1 MAAFSVSDTSDRD
14 GTIMPVSL
22 RKCLWT
28 ICSSRYYSIFYFFY
42 RMISLIPSCCSSVF
56 SPDIICQEH
65 DLSVYTANFRETC
78 SSLTNQKKSPLVWEG
93 HGLLSWILEAKNN
106 QDVKVQGKIAATDKV
121 EIYLELQ
128 PVRLHLVL
136 EYVCVSSR
144 VDVDS
149 KVGQGQVLQRP

>member
-1 MAAFSVSDTSDRD
+1 MQQSNES
-14 GTIMPVSL
+14 
-22 RKCLWT
+22 
-28 ICSSRYYSIFYFFY
+28 
-42 RMISLIPSCCSSVF
+42 
-56 SPDIICQEH
+56 
-65 DLSVYTANFRETC
+65 
-78 SSLTNQKKSPLVWEG
+78 KKSPLVWEG

-149 KVGQGQVLQRP
+149 KVGQGQVL